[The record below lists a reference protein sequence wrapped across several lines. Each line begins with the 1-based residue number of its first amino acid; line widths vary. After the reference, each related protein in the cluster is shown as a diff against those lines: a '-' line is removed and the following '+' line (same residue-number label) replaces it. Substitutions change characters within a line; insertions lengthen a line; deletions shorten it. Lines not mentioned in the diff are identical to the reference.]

1 MVIWRYR
8 HAHSNEYGYA
18 HSDGYAHA
26 HSDAHPD
33 GYFPP
38 GGDSNAYTHG
48 NAYSYRDAHF
58 NRNPDFDKRSR
69 LHRNIAGDNLRN
81 GFAQRRLGHE
91 LRFA

>member
-8 HAHSNEYGYA
+8 HAHGDEYGYA
-18 HSDGYAHA
+18 HSDGYTHT
-26 HSDAHPD
+26 HPY

-38 GGDSNAYTHG
+38 GGDIHAYTHG

-69 LHRNIAGDNLRN
+69 LHRNIAGDNLRD